1 VSALV
6 VRPPKL
12 VVLPG
17 LDGTGQLLSRLRA
30 VTPQHMELSVL
41 SYPSHGPQD
50 YATLERSIAP
60 RLPRGERYMLVA
72 ESFGGP
78 LALRLAAPHPPGLS
92 AVVLVN
98 SFLSSPLDPA
108 QTLAVTPL
116 LPLATRL
123 PPPDALLRRF
133 MLGDDAETG
142 LIDEL
147 RAALR
152 SVPAGVLAARIRQV
166 LMANEAVAYLRCH
179 LPMFYL
185 QGTEDRL
192 LGPRSLERLIHLRP
206 GLQLEQVRGPHLLLQ
221 REPRASMRVLQ
232 AIAERSFER

>member
-1 VSALV
+1 MSSLV
-6 VRPPKL
+6 IRPPKL
-12 VVLPG
+12 VLLPG
-17 LDGTGQLLSRLRA
+17 MDGTGRLLSRLA
-30 VTPQHMELSVL
+30 AATPQHMETVVL
-41 SYPSHGPQD
+41 SYPARGPQD
-50 YATLERSIAP
+50 YASLERVIAP
-60 RLPRGERYMLVA
+60 QLPRGERYLLVA

-78 LALRLAAPHPPGLS
+78 LALRLAAPHPPGLTG
-92 AVVLVN
+92 VVLVN
-98 SFLSSPLDPA
+98 TFLASPLDPV

-116 LPLATRL
+116 LPLATRV

-133 MLGDDAETG
+133 MVGDDADQT
-142 LIDEL
+142 LVDEL
-147 RAALR
+147 RAVLA
-152 SVPAGVLAARIRQV
+152 SVPAGVLAARLRQV

-206 GLQLEQVRGPHLLLQ
+206 GLQLEQLRGPHLLLQ